1 MKFIL
6 IPLMLCGLISTSLYA
21 QEPAVSLSKVKSVNQ
36 ATTLKKTA
44 TPKPQ
49 FNTPVLLNKTIA
61 IVNNNVITSTELTKA
76 VQQAKAQLQGTQ
88 TVRPDL
94 LTIQRQVLQQLI
106 LKRLAMQLAKRNN
119 VKVSNME
126 VTQAINTI
134 LTENKTSLPALKS
147 QLKTLGVSYKN
158 YRENLKTQLT
168 INKLQQKA
176 VAGTIFISPK
186 EINQYFEKHMHA
198 QKISEYETQ
207 HILLPLPADHTP
219 EANAKVKQEADKI
232 VAKIKAKKITFSA
245 AAAKY
250 SQSGDALSGGK
261 LGWKTPSELPGIF
274 ANKVENMKKGEIL
287 PPFQAGDNFHILY
300 LVNKKQKLMQQHYI
314 NQFDVSQ
321 IVIKVTPVV
330 SNEQAKAQLERITN
344 DLKNGVSFSE
354 LAKSNSQNY
363 DNANKGG
370 DMGWVTLTTVPF
382 KISKMIETT
391 PAGRYSEPFQVDD
404 TWQIIK
410 VNKERKHNDTETYL
424 KQQAANV
431 LFQQKAQQ
439 AVKTWMVSLKN
450 NAYIKIL
457 NPQLEMPKL

>member
-21 QEPAVSLSKVKSVNQ
+21 QEPAASLSKQKSANQ

-44 TPKPQ
+44 PPKPQ
-49 FNTPVLLNKTIA
+49 FSTPILLNKTIA
-61 IVNNNVITSTELTKA
+61 IVNNNVITSTELASA
-76 VQQAKAQLQGTQ
+76 VQQAKAQLQGSQ
-88 TVRPDL
+88 AVMPDS
-94 LTIQRQVLQQLI
+94 LTIQRQVLQELI
-106 LKRLAMQLAKRNN
+106 LKNLAMQLAKKNN
-119 VKVSNME
+119 VKVSSME

-134 LTENKTSLPALKS
+134 LAENKTSLPALKS
-147 QLKTLGVSYKN
+147 QLKILGVSYKN

-186 EINQYFEKHMHA
+186 EISQYLEKHLNA
-198 QKISEYETQ
+198 QNIAEYDVQ
-207 HILLPLPADHTP
+207 HILLPLPASHTP
-219 EANAKVKQEADKI
+219 KANKKVKQEAEKI
-232 VAKIKAKKITFSA
+232 ISEIKAKKLTFSE

-261 LGWKTPSELPGIF
+261 LGWKTSSELPSIF
-274 ANKVENMKKGEIL
+274 ARKIENMKEGEIL
-287 PPFQAGDNFHILY
+287 SPFQAGGNIHILY
-300 LVNKKQKLMQQHYI
+300 LAHKKKKSMQQHYI
-314 NQFDVSQ
+314 NQFNVSQ
-321 IVIKVTPVV
+321 IVIKITPVV
-330 SNEQAKAQLERITN
+330 NNEQAKAQLERITN
-344 DLKNGVSFSE
+344 DLKNGVSFSK

-391 PAGRYSEPFQVDD
+391 PAGQYSEPFQVDD

-410 VNKERKHNDTETYL
+410 VNKKRKHNDTDVYL
-424 KQQAANV
+424 KQQAANI
-431 LFQQKAQQ
+431 LFQQ
-439 AVKTWMVSLKN
+439 SR
-450 NAYIKIL
+450 
-457 NPQLEMPKL
+457 